1 MDEDLEAWEAHA
13 ELHERRDYPNLVALC
28 EREVAGISDDLHALE
43 RLGEAYVL
51 NGQHQKAL
59 DTMGRCHHEHPDF
72 SGFQHILLD
81 ALFAMGKT
89 EDDYPWK
96 SRPEVLRIG
105 SRVADFCY
113 EYLRPKRKPRSV
125 SDLYVQLVIK
135 AYTAFT
141 EEDLLAFLKSESR
154 FFVEEDAPWGSVIS
168 IKRKSRRGVTP
179 TKKPRIGL

>member
-1 MDEDLEAWEAHA
+1 MTEEMNEDFEAWEAHA

-28 EREVAGISDDLHALE
+28 EREVASMPGELHALE

-59 DTMGRCHHEHPDF
+59 DTMGLCHQEHPDIMC
-72 SGFQHILLD
+72 FQHIILS

-105 SRVADFCY
+105 SEVADICY

-125 SDLYVQLVIK
+125 FDLYAQLVMK

-141 EEDLLAFLKSESR
+141 EEDLLAFLESETR
-154 FFVEEDAPWGSVIS
+154 FIVEGDTPWESDIS
-168 IKRKSRRGVTP
+168 IRRKSRPARS
-179 TKKPRIGL
+179 

>member
-1 MDEDLEAWEAHA
+1 MNEDFEAWEAHA

-28 EREVAGISDDLHALE
+28 EREVAGMPGDLYALE
-43 RLGEAYVL
+43 RLGHAYVL

-59 DTMGRCHHEHPDF
+59 DTMGRCHREHPDI
-72 SGFQHILLD
+72 SSFQRIILD

-89 EDDYPWK
+89 EDDYPWE
-96 SRPEVLRIG
+96 SRPEVLRL
-105 SRVADFCY
+105 SSKVADFCY

-125 SDLYVQLVIK
+125 LDLYTQLFIK

-154 FFVEEDAPWGSVIS
+154 FLVEEDAPWGSVIS
-168 IKRKSRRGVTP
+168 IKRKRRRG
-179 TKKPRIGL
+179 